1 MLSYFK
7 GTRFNFEVTLPQ
19 ISSYTIDW
27 FFSQGAQSGNFSISV
42 NSIQVVYTTVG
53 NGGQIIVS
61 PGDYVS
67 AVVGAGAQSPLIA
80 QADLTVID
88 NGTTIYNSYQQG
100 YPFAG
105 ESYGPYYPS
114 GNGAIYGT
122 SYEF

>member
-1 MLSYFK
+1 MS
-7 GTRFNFEVTLPQ
+7 TLP
-19 ISSYTIDW
+19 IYFTIDSPFSGYTIDW
-27 FFSQGAQSGNFSISV
+27 SFSQGAQSGNFSISV
-42 NSIQVVYTTVG
+42 NGIQVVYTTVG
-53 NGGQIIVS
+53 NSGQIVVS

-80 QADLTVID
+80 QADLTVTD
-88 NGTTIYNSYQQG
+88 NGTTIYTNSSQG